1 MDHSEMYVPGMANE
15 QTFLVKEEHLAGH
28 LGTGS
33 ARVLSTPWLIA
44 FMEITSHRLLA
55 AALPEGSSTVGIEV
69 NMRHL
74 APTPPGKTVR
84 VRAEVLTV
92 EKNTVA
98 FHVQAWD
105 DLEQIGECF
114 HKRAIIDVQRF
125 LKRVASKA
133 EQTRPDKNPGPSA

>member
-1 MDHSEMYVPGMANE
+1 MEYSEMIKPGMVNE
-15 QTFLVKEEHLAGH
+15 QTFEVKEEYLAGH

-44 FMEITSHRLLA
+44 LMEITSHRLLA
-55 AALPEGSSTVGIEV
+55 ARIPQGYSSVGIEV

-74 APTPPGKTVR
+74 APTPPGKIVR
-84 VRAEVLTV
+84 VRSEVLSV

-105 DLEQIGECF
+105 DLEQIGECQ
-114 HKRAIIDVQRF
+114 HKRAIIEVERF
-125 LKRVASKA
+125 LKRVANKA
-133 EQTRPDKNPGPSA
+133 ANG